1 MQLSPDM
8 FVRTEE
14 RVNCKEVNCKLWSGK
29 NLVERQDSELRYL
42 GAKWWGKY
50 RDPEE
55 LDFST
60 SSNGNL
66 LKKQ

>member
-1 MQLSPDM
+1 MI
-8 FVRTEE
+8 
-14 RVNCKEVNCKLWSGK
+14 
-29 NLVERQDSELRYL
+29 ERQDSELRYL
-42 GAKWWGKY
+42 GAEWWGKY

-66 LKKQ
+66 LKKKYTIWIGLLPIK